1 MFKNILGQEK
11 AISILTRAIEND
23 KLANS
28 YLFFGPDGVGKY
40 TTALYFGMAINCH
53 SRQEKMPCGI
63 CPSCKKFLSYTHPDF
78 LYVFPFP
85 LESNKP
91 DISEVGEIRSTKTL
105 EEYKDYIEKKI
116 NTPWRNFEFSKN
128 VGIRIASI
136 RMLEHKINLT
146 PNEAIY
152 KIFIV
157 EDADQM
163 TPQASNAFLKT
174 LEEPPADTIIILTT
188 SKPNSL
194 LPTIISRCQQI
205 PFRSIPKHVI
215 EQRFEEN
222 KFLDEVEAK
231 IYARIANGSME
242 KALCLAEEG
251 RLQSRDQTIDL
262 LKMVIAGNDVAFIDF
277 STQFRST
284 KSQSTLVEVISHLI
298 IWISDISYFQHYP
311 QEIINMDKTDMLE
324 TLYRL
329 NPAVDEY
336 ASEFVVFLEEMLQRL
351 DGHVNQQLI
360 IIEIYNRL
368 TKIFQQRK

>member
-1 MFKNILGQEK
+1 MFKNILGQDK

-40 TTALYFGMAINCH
+40 TTALYFGMAINCL
-53 SRQEKMPCGI
+53 SRQEKIPCGI
-63 CPSCKKFLSYTHPDF
+63 CPSCKKFLSFTHPDF
-78 LYVFPFP
+78 LFVFASPK
-85 LESNKP
+85 LDISVDGEIKSNKML
-91 DISEVGEIRSTKTL
+91 D
-105 EEYKDYIEKKI
+105 EYNGYIENKMT
-116 NTPWRNFEFSKN
+116 TPWKEYSFSSGK
-128 VGIRIASI
+128 GIRIESV
-136 RMLEHKINLT
+136 RMLEHRINLT
-146 PNEAIY
+146 PNEGIFKIY
-152 KIFIV
+152 II

-163 TPQASNAFLKT
+163 TTQASNAFLKT

-215 EQRFEEN
+215 EQRFAEN
-222 KFLDEVEAK
+222 RFLDEVEAK
-231 IYARIANGSME
+231 IYARIANGSMA

-262 LKMVIAGNDVAFIDF
+262 LKMVINGNDVGFIDF
-277 STQFRST
+277 SMQFRSA
-284 KSQSTLVEVISHLI
+284 KSQSTLVEIISHLI
-298 IWISDISYFQHYP
+298 IWISDISYFQNYP

-336 ASEFVVFLEEMLQRL
+336 ASAFVVFLEEMLQRL

-360 IIEIYNRL
+360 IIEIFNRL
-368 TKIFQQRK
+368 IKIFQRR